1 MLNRHILGL
10 GLALQDLDGHLARG
24 VAQVLVVDGEG
35 EQTAGL
41 AHALLASH
49 EGELVLLADLADL
62 RGARG
67 DGVVGGGVQRVDLA
81 HGGLDDGLDLI
92 GARDGEVGVVQAQLV
107 ELLLGG
113 LDLDVG
119 VGLGGAVE
127 QADLLYVG
135 QDLLHHLELLG
146 DRGEV
151 GGASDVGAG
160 LIVVLDQARGSVVG
174 DGAAHDGDIGGGAS
188 GGLRGGRSD
197 GIDQVDAIAH
207 ELVGDGLTRG
217 LVVLGVLL
225 IDLDLETALLDGLD
239 KAVVGGVE
247 CGVLGELQNADG
259 VVGTGGSR
267 AGTRVA
273 AASGERSERE
283 QASRDQKAP
292 AADGDV
298 LHIVTPKYRNGW
310 KHCTQTK
317 CKWNYSSADVHFYNN
332 LAGFL
337 IQNRMG
343 GTGSRMDGGGSYAA
357 EAASSSSRAAKSF
370 LPSRRR
376 VVTFL
381 MRPISTVR
389 SVSSAPR
396 AS

>member
-1 MLNRHILGL
+1 MLDRHILGL
-10 GLALQDLDGHLARG
+10 GLALQNLDGHLARG
-24 VAQVLVVDGEG
+24 VAQILVVDGEG
-35 EQTAGL
+35 EQAASH
-41 AHALLASH
+41 AHTLLAGH
-49 EGELVLLADLADL
+49 VGKLVLLADLAHL

-67 DGVVGGGVQRVDLA
+67 DGVIGGGVQRVDLA
-81 HGGLDDGLDLI
+81 HGRFDDGLDLV
-92 GARDGEVGVVQAQLV
+92 GARDGVIGVVQAQLV
-107 ELLLGG
+107 EFLLGG

-160 LIVVLDQARGSVVG
+160 LIVVLDQARGGVVG

-197 GIDQVDAIAH
+197 GIDQIDAIAH

-225 IDLDLETALLDGLD
+225 INLDLETALLDSLD

-298 LHIVTPKYRNGW
+298 LHIVTPSIEMAGNTALK
-310 KHCTQTK
+310 Q
-317 CKWNYSSADVHFYNN
+317 SASGTIV
-332 LAGFL
+332 A
-337 IQNRMG
+337 RMSIF
-343 GTGSRMDGGGSYAA
+343 TITW
-357 EAASSSSRAAKSF
+357 
-370 LPSRRR
+370 R
-376 VVTFL
+376 VF
-381 MRPISTVR
+381 
-389 SVSSAPR
+389 
-396 AS
+396 

>member
-1 MLNRHILGL
+1 MLDGHILGL
-10 GLALQDLDGHLARG
+10 GLALQDFDCHLARS

-35 EQTAGL
+35 EQAAGH
-41 AHALLASH
+41 AHALLAGH
-49 EGELVLLADLADL
+49 EGKLVLLADLAHL

-81 HGGLDDGLDLI
+81 HGGLDDGLDLVR
-92 GARDGEVGVVQAQLV
+92 ARDGEVGVLQAQLV

-127 QADLLYVG
+127 QTDLLDVG

-151 GGASDVGAG
+151 GGAGDVGAG
-160 LIVVLDQARGSVVG
+160 LVVVLDQAGGGVVG
-174 DGAAHDGDIGGGAS
+174 DGAAHDGDIGRSAGGS
-188 GGLRGGRSD
+188 LRGGRSD
-197 GIDQVDAIAH
+197 GIDQVDAVAY
-207 ELVGDGLTRG
+207 ELVGNGLTRG

-225 IDLDLETALLDGLD
+225 VDLDLKAALLDGLD
-239 KAVVGGVE
+239 KAVVGGIE

-259 VVGTGGSR
+259 VVGTGGSG

-283 QASRDQKAP
+283 QTGGDQKTP

-298 LHIVTPKYRNGW
+298 LHIITPSIKMAGNTALGKSASGTIVTPMSIFTISG
-310 KHCTQTK
+310 
-317 CKWNYSSADVHFYNN
+317 
-332 LAGFL
+332 
-337 IQNRMG
+337 
-343 GTGSRMDGGGSYAA
+343 
-357 EAASSSSRAAKSF
+357 
-370 LPSRRR
+370 R
-376 VVTFL
+376 V
-381 MRPISTVR
+381 I
-389 SVSSAPR
+389 
-396 AS
+396 